1 MFIKKWLPDL
11 KKEKEKDGVPVP
23 EKAPLCCKHTVWYQ
37 N

>member
-23 EKAPLCCKHTVWYQ
+23 EKAPLWYQ